1 MAFFKKETK
10 PESHFTT
17 PRFPVHPLIDVV
29 TGELMKCDK
38 GDYVLNGGYSP
49 HMAISGKNN
58 SNKTLIILSFIMT
71 FLIRFK
77 DSGVD
82 AQMFETEN
90 TLLAGDNVIDFPI
103 HQPNL
108 TAYDEASHG

>member
-10 PESHFTT
+10 PESHFTI

-49 HMAISGKNN
+49 HMAISGKN
-58 SNKTLIILSFIMT
+58 KLS
-71 FLIRFK
+71 
-77 DSGVD
+77 
-82 AQMFETEN
+82 
-90 TLLAGDNVIDFPI
+90 
-103 HQPNL
+103 
-108 TAYDEASHG
+108 